1 MAGVLDGLRVLD
13 LSWGIAGPIT
23 AMLLADH
30 GAAVTRVER
39 PGADPFDGF
48 SGYRV
53 WHRGKRSA
61 ELDLREP
68 TDLEVFRALVAA
80 ADVLVESFSPGTA
93 ARLGISYAEL
103 AELNPRLVHCSITGY
118 GPDGEDADRPG
129 YDGLVAARTGQLW
142 EHRGV
147 TGGTI
152 SRLSGSEPM
161 MAGIEPPDQECWVG
175 APRTGP
181 LFSGVPWPSIAT
193 AYNATLAVN
202 TALRAR
208 ERTGRGQHVQT
219 SLLQG
224 VLANTIG
231 PWQRVE
237 RPDSPTFQSWVID
250 PRAPKG
256 FYQGSDGRWLH
267 HWVPLPAFI
276 LGTAAAA
283 DSAGTDWQASAPRD
297 AVLRIGVDPDDMII
311 LQHYDSELREAVA
324 SLPSTV
330 WESTAAQV
338 GVPVQPVRSPEEALL
353 DPALL
358 ADGCVVEVADPELG
372 PLRQVG
378 SVVRL
383 SACPTVTPGPAPTR
397 GQHTAE
403 VRAEAAAPISPTL
416 NSPGSVTPPDTGPGD
431 PPLAGVRVLDLGLA
445 VAGPFGTQ
453 LLSDLGADVIK
464 VNTRHDGYW
473 FASHIAMCCNR
484 GKRSIALD
492 LKTPGGMAVLH
503 RLVAEADI
511 VQHNMRYPAAVRL
524 GIDHESLKEIKPDLI
539 YCHTRGFEHGE
550 RDSRPGNDQT
560 GAALAGTEWLD
571 GGTDQGG
578 RPLWSVCSAGD
589 TGNGY
594 LSAIG
599 MVQALYHRDRTG
611 EGQFVDTSILYAQ
624 LLNASF
630 TWSTPDGSRTAD
642 RPGLDAMQLGWN
654 ALYGLYRTGEGWLCL
669 AAPTEEH
676 WTELARA
683 TGTGLAGDPRF
694 GSATDRRAND
704 AQLRVALE
712 EVFAQRTAAEWLKIL
727 DAAGV
732 PCETTSPD
740 SVTRLFDG
748 PELRER
754 GWLAG
759 YHHPVM
765 GDMEVFGLLADLG
778 ATPGRVAGPPPL
790 VGQHTH
796 ELLAE
801 VGYGPAE
808 IADLLA
814 AQAAFDQAGAP
825 RP

>member
-1 MAGVLDGLRVLD
+1 MTGVLDGLRVLD
-13 LSWGIAGPIT
+13 LSWGIAGPVT
-23 AMLLADH
+23 AMLLGDH
-30 GAAVTRVER
+30 GAAVTRIEH
-39 PGADPFDGF
+39 PDGDPFAGF
-48 SGYRV
+48 PGYRV

-61 ELDLREP
+61 VLDLRDP
-68 TDLEVFRALVAA
+68 ADRDVFQALVSA
-80 ADVLVESFSPGTA
+80 ADVLVESLSPA
-93 ARLGISYAEL
+93 AAERLGVTHAEL
-103 AELNPRLVHCSITGY
+103 AALNPRLVHCSITGY
-118 GPDGEDADRPG
+118 GPDGPEAERPG
-129 YDGLVAARTGQLW
+129 YDALVAARTGQLW

-152 SRLSGSEPM
+152 ARLSGGEPM
-161 MAGIEPPDQECWVG
+161 MAGVEPPDQECWVG

-181 LFSGVPWPSIAT
+181 LFSGVPWPSVAT
-193 AYNATLAVN
+193 AYNATLGINA
-202 TALRAR
+202 ALRAR
-208 ERTGRGQHVQT
+208 ERTGRGQHVHT

-237 RPDSPTFQSWVID
+237 RPDAPTFQSWVID

-256 FYQGSDGRWLH
+256 FWAGSDGRWLH

-276 LGTAAAA
+276 LGTAA
-283 DSAGTDWQASAPRD
+283 GPTGDWQASAPKD
-297 AVLRIGVDPDDMII
+297 AVLRMGVDPSDMII
-311 LQHYDSELREAVA
+311 LQHYDAELRDAVG
-324 SLPSTV
+324 SLPSTA
-330 WESTAAQV
+330 WEAAAAEV

-358 ADGCVVEVADPELG
+358 ADGCVVEVDDPELG

-383 SACPTVTPGPAPTR
+383 SACPADAPGPAPAR

-403 VRAEAAAPISPTL
+403 VRAEAGTAAGAM
-416 NSPGSVTPPDTGPGD
+416 NSPGPVIPPPDTGSGD

-453 LLSDLGADVIK
+453 LLADVGADVIK
-464 VNTRHDGYW
+464 VNTRLDGYW

-492 LKTPGGMAVLH
+492 LKQPAAMDVLH
-503 RLVAEADI
+503 ELVAGADV

-524 GIDHESLKEIKPDLI
+524 GIDYESLIRIKPDLV

-550 RDSRPGNDQT
+550 RDRLPGNDQT

-571 GGTDQGG
+571 GGTDHGG

-599 MVQALYHRDRTG
+599 IVQALYHRDRTG

-630 TWSTPDGSRTAD
+630 TWATPDGSRTAD
-642 RPGLDAMQLGWN
+642 RPSLDAMQLGWS
-654 ALYGLYRTGEGWLCL
+654 AVYGLYRTAEGWLCV
-669 AAPTEEH
+669 AALTDRH
-676 WTELARA
+676 WAA
-683 TGTGLAGDPRF
+683 LAGATDLGADPRF
-694 GSATDRRAND
+694 GSADDRRAND
-704 AQLRVALE
+704 AELRAALE
-712 EVFAQRTAAEWLKIL
+712 AMFARRSAEEWFKVL

-740 SVTRLFDG
+740 SVLRLFDR
-748 PELRER
+748 PDLHDR
-754 GWLAG
+754 GWLTG
-759 YHHPVM
+759 YEHPVVGAM
-765 GDMEVFGLLADLG
+765 DVFGLLVDLSD
-778 ATPGRVAGPPPL
+778 TPGRVAGPPPL
-790 VGQHTH
+790 VGQHTR

-801 VGYGPAE
+801 LSYTPAD
-808 IADLLA
+808 IDALLTTE
-814 AQAAFDQAGAP
+814 AAFDESSSP